1 MDSFENKIFVLEKEL
16 NKIDYRI
23 EEIERDHSIRYP
35 NSKVIINFEL
45 FKLREKKKNVIEE
58 LLETKKVQRNSL
70 RNKEGFKKRIE
81 IIEDIIENTDKYYYS
96 QEDYYELLGELNVL
110 KWILGLTDSTVTD
123 EVLKDFEK
131 KLLSE
136 THKNGVWENDKDI
149 DNLFCNSYVS
159 DFIGLYYWL
168 VQWWQ
173 GIWIVNE
180 ESNIANNGVGDNIFY
195 VLNNKNMGKRNKE
208 CYNIYGNTQ
217 NNADKR
223 ILFHYLN
230 FFRVCNISKNERN
243 KGKTL

>member
-123 EVLKDFEK
+123 EVLKDYEK

-136 THKNGVWENDKDI
+136 THKNGV
-149 DNLFCNSYVS
+149 
-159 DFIGLYYWL
+159 
-168 VQWWQ
+168 
-173 GIWIVNE
+173 
-180 ESNIANNGVGDNIFY
+180 
-195 VLNNKNMGKRNKE
+195 
-208 CYNIYGNTQ
+208 
-217 NNADKR
+217 
-223 ILFHYLN
+223 
-230 FFRVCNISKNERN
+230 
-243 KGKTL
+243 

>member
-16 NKIDYRI
+16 NKIDHRI

-123 EVLKDFEK
+123 EVLKDFDK

-136 THKNGVWENDKDI
+136 THKNGV
-149 DNLFCNSYVS
+149 
-159 DFIGLYYWL
+159 
-168 VQWWQ
+168 
-173 GIWIVNE
+173 
-180 ESNIANNGVGDNIFY
+180 
-195 VLNNKNMGKRNKE
+195 
-208 CYNIYGNTQ
+208 
-217 NNADKR
+217 
-223 ILFHYLN
+223 
-230 FFRVCNISKNERN
+230 
-243 KGKTL
+243 

>member
-123 EVLKDFEK
+123 EVLKDYEK

-136 THKNGVWENDKDI
+136 IHKNGV
-149 DNLFCNSYVS
+149 
-159 DFIGLYYWL
+159 
-168 VQWWQ
+168 
-173 GIWIVNE
+173 
-180 ESNIANNGVGDNIFY
+180 
-195 VLNNKNMGKRNKE
+195 
-208 CYNIYGNTQ
+208 
-217 NNADKR
+217 
-223 ILFHYLN
+223 
-230 FFRVCNISKNERN
+230 
-243 KGKTL
+243 

>member
-123 EVLKDFEK
+123 EVLKDFDK

-136 THKNGVWENDKDI
+136 THKNGV
-149 DNLFCNSYVS
+149 
-159 DFIGLYYWL
+159 
-168 VQWWQ
+168 
-173 GIWIVNE
+173 
-180 ESNIANNGVGDNIFY
+180 
-195 VLNNKNMGKRNKE
+195 
-208 CYNIYGNTQ
+208 
-217 NNADKR
+217 
-223 ILFHYLN
+223 
-230 FFRVCNISKNERN
+230 
-243 KGKTL
+243 